1 MGWWCRVAV
10 CRGGG
15 GGVAVWVEGRVV
27 SERMRRWRRRRGVEV
42 DWECMVGGFGIGGID

>member
-15 GGVAVWVEGRVV
+15 GGVAVWVVGMVV
-27 SERMRRWRRRRGVEV
+27 SERMRRWRRRGVEG
-42 DWECMVGGFGIGGID
+42 ECMVGGLGLGG